1 MKIIISALYNRSV
14 FLEADSQV
22 KSGNALSLI
31 EKQVLQQCSLWEM
44 VKYKKLEIRLK
55 GKSVPPIPFL
65 TLTNSLVNT
74 ISDSQAP
81 LM

>member
-31 EKQVLQQCSLWEM
+31 EKQVLQQCSL
-44 VKYKKLEIRLK
+44 
-55 GKSVPPIPFL
+55 
-65 TLTNSLVNT
+65 
-74 ISDSQAP
+74 
-81 LM
+81 